1 MGFHREWCIRW
12 PCYASRHFLALP
24 GEDDEQLVGEA
35 AEALQ
40 MAKLQAQQT
49 LLLQGVKPSKKDH
62 LVFHQW
68 EIAFEMYACC
78 ACLPALRC

>member
-1 MGFHREWCIRW
+1 MLCIS
-12 PCYASRHFLALP
+12 PLQALS
-24 GEDDEQLVGEA
+24 GEEDEHLVGEA